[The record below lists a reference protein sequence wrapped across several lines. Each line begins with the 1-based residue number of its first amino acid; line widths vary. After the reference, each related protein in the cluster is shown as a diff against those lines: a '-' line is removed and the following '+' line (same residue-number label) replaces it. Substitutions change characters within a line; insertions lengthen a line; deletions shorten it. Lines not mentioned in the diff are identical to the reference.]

1 MIHSCD
7 ARFLRGKGQAAEAL
21 ASAERG
27 LSFRDQL
34 PFINT
39 YIKTCLI
46 EALESTLVLGD
57 LARSEELLANIESL
71 LPGETTPYLRGQGA
85 RFRALLDTGNEQE
98 EGVDDHFL
106 AAQAIFRETGLV
118 FDLAV
123 TQLERAEWLTGHGRV
138 DEATPVLEEARLIFG
153 RLEAH
158 PWLERVDA
166 TATAAPARVPA

>member
-1 MIHSCD
+1 
-7 ARFLRGKGQAAEAL
+7 L

-71 LPGETTPYLRGQGA
+71 LPGETTPYLRGHR
-85 RFRALLDTGNEQE
+85 RFPQRWFEP
-98 EGVDDHFL
+98 
-106 AAQAIFRETGLV
+106 
-118 FDLAV
+118 
-123 TQLERAEWLTGHGRV
+123 LTLR
-138 DEATPVLEEARLIFG
+138 
-153 RLEAH
+153 
-158 PWLERVDA
+158 
-166 TATAAPARVPA
+166 